1 MESDNDGGPTLHEM
15 IREDVIEKVTFATR
29 PRQERKR
36 ERQTD
41 VGRTREE
48 LPSRGS
54 SGHKGDSRLD
64 GLKDQKGDLC
74 YCSI

>member
-1 MESDNDGGPTLHEM
+1 M
-15 IREDVIEKVTFATR
+15 TFATR

-41 VGRTREE
+41 VGRTRGE

-64 GLKDQKGDLC
+64 GLKDQRGDLC
-74 YCSI
+74 YCGI